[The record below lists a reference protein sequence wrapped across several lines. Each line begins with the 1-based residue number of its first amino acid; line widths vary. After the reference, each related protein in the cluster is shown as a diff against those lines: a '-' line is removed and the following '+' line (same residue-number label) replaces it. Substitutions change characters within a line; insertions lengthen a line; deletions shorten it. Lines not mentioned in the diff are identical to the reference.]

1 MKMKRTFPPGT
12 VVRFSDDHEPN
23 GTVEMKLTIS
33 MPGEP
38 EPEMETALTEH
49 LVIIGWC
56 DRDGH
61 MTWA

>member
-1 MKMKRTFPPGT
+1 VFHWDE
-12 VVRFSDDHEPN
+12 VN

-33 MPGEP
+33 TPRELG
-38 EPEMETALTEH
+38 PEMKPVNTEG

-61 MTWA
+61 MTLI